1 MARGL
6 VSSEGIGNFSYPCIN
21 GTAAEI
27 MRGRPLMRKGIHTN
41 EGQVIYGKN
50 GAALGEFAG
59 VLSEDLEYNGV
70 ADVSSSKLKTHGK
83 MRATVYVDGTPSTYI
98 AGANLLPTVV
108 SGVACFKRVV
118 RSTGIRLLDDW
129 TGKTASTL
137 YKVEEMGG
145 ARIFVEP
152 GVSFHNGVLHYFWE
166 NPAVADA
173 DYYLAAQATSASA
186 ITTVLAA
193 SMLNSATPD
202 FARNVTITPGGTT
215 TDVFG
220 GDYVI
225 NGTDIF
231 GETISETIAI
241 AANASS
247 PQTGTKCFATI
258 TSIVFPIQDGAAA
271 TFNVGTGS
279 KLALGRCFPAAPI
292 VLQTR
297 LGGTIEGTAP
307 TLTADIDDIE
317 SNGVTLNSALNGGN
331 VELILLAA

>member
-6 VSSEGIGNFSYPCIN
+6 VSAEGIGAFSYPCIN
-21 GTAAEI
+21 GSSAEI
-27 MRGRPLMRKGIHTN
+27 VRGRPLMRKGLHTN
-41 EGQVIYGKN
+41 EGQVIYGL
-50 GAALGEFAG
+50 GGMALGEFAG

-70 ADVSSSKLKTHGK
+70 ADISSSKLKTHGK

-98 AGANLLPTVV
+98 AGANLLPVVV

-118 RSTGIRLLDDW
+118 RSTGIRLLEDW
-129 TGKTASTL
+129 TAKTASTM

-145 ARIFVEP
+145 AKIFVEP
-152 GVSFHNGVLHYFWE
+152 GVSIHNGLLHYFWE
-166 NPAVADA
+166 NPAVASA
-173 DYYLAAQATSASA
+173 TYYLSANASSNSVA
-186 ITTVLAA
+186 TTVLAA
-193 SMLNSATPD
+193 AMSNSATPD

-215 TDVFG
+215 ASVAA

-225 NGTDIF
+225 SGVDIF
-231 GETISETIAI
+231 GDTITDTITMLAD
-241 AANASS
+241 ASTI
-247 PQTGTKCFATI
+247 QTGTKCFARV
-258 TSIVFPIQDGAAA
+258 TSLLIPIQDGAGA
-271 TFNVGTGS
+271 TFSLGTGS

-317 SNGVTLNSALNGGN
+317 SNGATLNSALNGGN
-331 VELILLAA
+331 VEMILLAA